1 MTSTSRY
8 DDYFRDILDAIRKA
22 TLFVDGMS
30 EPSFRTDEK
39 TQYAVIR
46 AIEII
51 GEASKRIPEDIRR
64 RYPSIPWREMT
75 GMRDK
80 LIHNYSTVN
89 LDVVWK
95 TVVDDLPALEPLIL
109 AALEDYMK

>member
-1 MTSTSRY
+1 MTNAPRY
-8 DDYFRDILDAIRKA
+8 DDYFRDILDAIQKA
-22 TLFVDGMS
+22 AVFINGMS
-30 EPSFRTDEK
+30 EPRFRGDEK

-51 GEASKRIPEDIRR
+51 GEASKRIPDDIRR

-80 LIHNYSTVN
+80 RDRY
-89 LDVVWK
+89 
-95 TVVDDLPALEPLIL
+95 DLGTSSAKASGGQPSS
-109 AALEDYMK
+109 

>member
-1 MTSTSRY
+1 MTNAPRY
-8 DDYFRDILDAIRKA
+8 DDYFRDILDAIQKA
-22 TLFVDGMS
+22 AVFINGMS
-30 EPSFRTDEK
+30 EPRFRGDEK

-51 GEASKRIPEDIRR
+51 GEASKRIPDDIRR

-95 TVVDDLPALEPLIL
+95 TVVDDLPALEPLIR
-109 AALEDYMK
+109 AALHDYTN